1 MREEIKIDD
10 PLEKWS
16 PMIKEGNKEKLF
28 PLILIK
34 IEKEKRRIKTITW
47 VSASSLAILVAFNL
61 VVIQKSILDKKEKE
75 KISLENYQGIRS
87 LEIHINY

>member
-10 PLEKWS
+10 PVEKWC

-34 IEKEKRRIKTITW
+34 IAKEKRRIKTITW
-47 VSASSLAILVAFNL
+47 VSASSLAILFAFNL